1 MGEIFGIYGMIIV
14 EFLCELLVFCAM
26 LLQPLKRS
34 KGFWWKFVLS
44 LLILFAAGIPAAIF
58 YRYFGENVFG
68 RIAVYLFLF
77 ALVILL
83 ALWRYE
89 ASFYH
94 ILFCC
99 TLGYAAQN
107 LVYKLFLI
115 FWTAGESFRIFDAWG
130 GNFALFYR
138 LVYYSFFLACAAAA
152 YFLLIRGIVKKLSA
166 CKLDYRMLAIA
177 VFVLGVTI
185 LLCSFEDIY
194 FARLSVERENRFD
207 NPDYVILR
215 QTGNIFS
222 AVCCVIVYLLASK
235 TIIADELG
243 REVEDLKYA
252 IRQSEE
258 QYRISKETIDL
269 INIKC
274 HDIRYKLQ
282 ILAAEGTPSMEDL
295 EKSISIYDSRIE
307 TGSPLLNVLLT
318 EKSLFCEQNS
328 INLSCMIDG
337 GKLGFIEEGDLYCL
351 FGNLV
356 DNALEAV
363 KSIKEPERRIIDLV
377 VKSKD
382 GLLLV
387 QESNYFDGK
396 LTFEDGLP
404 VTTKGDKD
412 HHGFG
417 MRSLRLIARKYGGE
431 LTAFASGDVFHL
443 TIIFGNPQSA
453 SC

>member
-1 MGEIFGIYGMIIV
+1 MAELFRIYGIIIV
-14 EFLCELLVFCAM
+14 EFLGELCVFCALM
-26 LLQPLKRS
+26 LWPLKRRG
-34 KGFWWKFVLS
+34 GFWWKLPLS
-44 LLILFAAGIPAAIF
+44 LLLLFAAGIPAAWF
-58 YRYFGENVFG
+58 YQYFGENVFG
-68 RIAVYLFLF
+68 RIAVYLVLF
-77 ALVILL
+77 AVVIGL
-83 ALWRYE
+83 AQLCFDE
-89 ASFYH
+89 SFYRV
-94 ILFCC
+94 LFCC
-99 TLGYAAQN
+99 TLAYAAQN
-107 LVYKLFLI
+107 LVYKLYLI
-115 FWTAGESFRIFDAWG
+115 FWTAGENFRIFDTWG
-130 GNFALFYR
+130 ANFDLYYR
-138 LVYYSFFLACAAAA
+138 LVYYSFFAICAAAV
-152 YFLLIRGIVKKLSA
+152 YFLLIRGIVKRLSA
-166 CKLDYRMLAIA
+166 CKLNYRMLAITI
-177 VFVLGVTI
+177 FVLGVTI
-185 LLCSFEDIY
+185 LLCSFEDVY
-194 FARLSVERENRFD
+194 FARLSVERENRFE

-222 AVCCVIVYLLASK
+222 AVCCVIVFLFASK
-235 TIIADELG
+235 TVVADELG

-269 INIKC
+269 INVKC
-274 HDIRYKLQ
+274 HDIRYKLA
-282 ILAAEGTPSMEDL
+282 ILASEGTPSMEDL

-318 EKSLFCEQNS
+318 EKSLFCEQNR

-363 KSIKEPERRIIDLV
+363 KNIKEPERRVIDLV

-387 QESNYFDGK
+387 QEENYFDGT

-412 HHGFG
+412 YHGFG

-431 LTAFASGDVFHL
+431 LTAYAADGVFHL
-443 TIIFGNPQSA
+443 NIIFGNMQSV
-453 SC
+453 